1 MRKTFEVRR
10 LGKSKMAVIVIRD
23 LIRGRERKGIDY
35 NPRIIQVEN
44 SISFRKCNR
53 FARSWQERCHRG
65 KSIKGKHQLQ
75 GSNIR

>member
-10 LGKSKMAVIVIRD
+10 LGKRKMAVIVIRD

-44 SISFRKCNR
+44 FIFFS
-53 FARSWQERCHRG
+53 EM
-65 KSIKGKHQLQ
+65 
-75 GSNIR
+75 